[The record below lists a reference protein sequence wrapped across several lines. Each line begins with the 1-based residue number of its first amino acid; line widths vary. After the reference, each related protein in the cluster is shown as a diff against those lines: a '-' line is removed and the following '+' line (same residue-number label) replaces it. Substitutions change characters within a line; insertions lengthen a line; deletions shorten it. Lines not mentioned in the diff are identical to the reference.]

1 MAARIPTLKILVNG
15 EEVVVKQY
23 WPNRFPRKQIET
35 SFFDPTGDKIEG
47 RRTRGVGRDKQKVSH
62 QYTYLDLN
70 GAYWYVEKVLPAEA
84 VVDVIQATE
93 SDDPI
98 GVEDKSLAAK
108 LNELFTPEPAA
119 APAAPAKAK
128 KSRSKKAK

>member
-15 EEVVVKQY
+15 EEVVAKQY
-23 WPNRFPRKQIET
+23 PVNHFPRKQMET
-35 SFFDPTGDKIEG
+35 WFYDLTGNKIEG
-47 RRTRGVGRDKQKVSH
+47 RLTRGVGRDKQKVAH
-62 QYTYLDLN
+62 QYTYLDIN
-70 GAYWYVEKVLPAEA
+70 GSIWYVPGVLPVGE
-84 VVDVIQATE
+84 VVQALGATE

-119 APAAPAKAK
+119 APSKPAKAK

>member
-15 EEVVVKQY
+15 EKVVVKQY

-47 RRTRGVGRDKQKVSH
+47 RRTRGVGRDKQKVPH

-70 GAYWYVEKVLPAEA
+70 GAYWYVEKVLPAGA

-93 SDDPI
+93 EDAKTI
-98 GVEDKSLAAK
+98 GLAWSTLG
-108 LNELFTPEPAA
+108 LNELSTPEPEAA
-119 APAAPAKAK
+119 KPAAPAKAK